1 MSKRLLLPL
10 FQLKLLCLVK
20 HFNKTCTPAKYDIVC
35 QRTRNES
42 TTNRVELFSTAILKF
57 KHAKQAVKNNQKL
70 LVFINFY
77 YSFFG
82 RVYVCVFLSLS
93 CSLLLLNFGLCGI
106 SLLFNSIIR
115 ALSKPGTNF
124 MCTLYT
130 ILPNYHVTFVDL
142 LELNSTVIIVSS
154 CICVCVCGISKLE
167 KMLIKMYHSF
177 IHNVFVFDWLF
188 SWSWSKISIDNWK
201 QMFLVFLSN
210 YFLSSI
216 VYPSI
221 SHSRG
226 ISTNFKHNFRSCWH
240 SFGSTSKIHC
250 NEISR
255 VASLIERK
263 KKSIQPVDGSSN
275 ALNDF
280 SRQKLN
286 FSTFF

>member
-1 MSKRLLLPL
+1 MCVFSSRSLARFFFSTLGSVVFHYYSILLLEHYQSPD
-10 FQLKLLCLVK
+10 
-20 HFNKTCTPAKYDIVC
+20 PI
-35 QRTRNES
+35 S
-42 TTNRVELFSTAILKF
+42 
-57 KHAKQAVKNNQKL
+57 
-70 LVFINFY
+70 
-77 YSFFG
+77 
-82 RVYVCVFLSLS
+82 CVHW
-93 CSLLLLNFGLCGI
+93 I
-106 SLLFNSIIR
+106 Q
-115 ALSKPGTNF
+115 
-124 MCTLYT
+124 Y
-130 ILPNYHVTFVDL
+130 YHVTFVDL

-167 KMLIKMYHSF
+167 KMLIKIYHSF